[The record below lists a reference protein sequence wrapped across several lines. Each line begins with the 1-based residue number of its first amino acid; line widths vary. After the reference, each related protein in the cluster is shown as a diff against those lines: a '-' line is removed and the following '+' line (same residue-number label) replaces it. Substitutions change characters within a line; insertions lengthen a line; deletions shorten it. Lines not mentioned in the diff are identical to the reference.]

1 MTKKTVLVCG
11 FGPGI
16 SAAVA
21 EKFGGEGYAVAL
33 VARNAERLDAG
44 VKALAA
50 KGIAA
55 AAFPTD
61 LGDAAAAEALP
72 ARVRAALG
80 PVTVIHWNAFGGSA
94 GDLLTADA
102 AAIHGA
108 LDIATTCLLA
118 TIRGALPD
126 MKGQKDAAVLV
137 TNGVFGRTDPSIDA
151 MGVQFQAMGLSMAN
165 AAKDKLVGLLSK
177 RLAAD
182 GVYVGQVTVMGMVK
196 GTAWDSGNA
205 TVEPRSVAEKFWKL
219 FQARTD
225 LRTDAA

>member
-1 MTKKTVLVCG
+1 MTKKTILVCG

-16 SAAVA
+16 STAVA

-50 KGIAA
+50 KGITA
-55 AAFPTD
+55 AAFATD

-72 ARVRAALG
+72 ARVRAQLG
-80 PVTVIHWNAFGGSA
+80 PVVAVHWNAYAGAA
-94 GDLLTADA
+94 GDILTADGA
-102 AAIHGA
+102 AVHAA
-108 LDIATTCLLA
+108 LDIATTSLVA

-126 MKGQKDAAVLV
+126 MKGASDAAVLV
-137 TNGVFGRTDPSIDA
+137 TNGVFGRIDPNIDA
-151 MGVQFQAMGLSMAN
+151 MCVQFQAMGLSIAN

-182 GVYVGQVTVMGMVK
+182 GVYVGQVTVMGIVK
-196 GTAWDSGNA
+196 GTGWDSGNA
-205 TVEPRSVAEKFWKL
+205 TVDPRNVAEKFWTL
-219 FQARTD
+219 FRARSEIRAD
-225 LRTDAA
+225 VA